1 MNYQLIHNQ
10 IIKKAKQRISEGY
23 TEKHHIIPK
32 CLGGTDSEENIVK
45 LTAKEHFIVHK
56 LLVEIYP
63 FENGLRLAVWMMANV
78 KLEHRDYRIGAREY
92 QRLKENFSVAQSVIQ
107 KKRFEDPIERD
118 KMATAATKNWQDLE
132 YRSKMVDAATKNWS
146 TTEHRAKMIK
156 AAKGRIDTEEARK
169 NKSIAAKKRWLNT
182 RNRVHE

>member
-1 MNYQLIHNQ
+1 MNYQLVHNQ

-32 CLGGTDSEENIVK
+32 CLGGTDSEENLVK

-63 FENGLRLAVWMMANV
+63 NEDGLKTAVFFMATTKNAMG
-78 KLEHRDYRIGAREY
+78 RSYRVGCNEY
-92 QRLKENFSVAQSVIQ
+92 QRLRESNAKRMSKKLKQHWQDPVYAAKASAGIRAGAQSRPP
-107 KKRFEDPIERD
+107 KSEEAR
-118 KMATAATKNWQDLE
+118 KNIGL
-132 YRSKMVDAATKNWS
+132 V
-146 TTEHRAKMIK
+146 
-156 AAKGRIDTEEARK
+156 AKGRIDTEEARK

-182 RNRVHE
+182 RNRRLVNR